1 MKDYSDLIHMERPVS
16 THPKMDIGNR
26 AKQFIPMDALRG
38 FSVAVLTKQREKQ
51 LVARI
56 NLSEDEMEL
65 LDWQLRQ
72 LQEGDTVTVTYFQ
85 LEKIIG
91 DLEIG
96 TYVTETAQVE
106 EVDINGGALVL
117 ARAYV
122 PFSDLY
128 VIDSKIFDRVYEDES
143 YAERE
148 QT

>member
-1 MKDYSDLIHMERPVS
+1 MIHMERPVS

-56 NLSEDEMEL
+56 NLSEDEIEL
-65 LDWQLRQ
+65 LNWQLHQ
-72 LQEGDTVTVTYFQ
+72 IQSGDTVTVTYFQ

-96 TYVTETAQVE
+96 TYVTERAQVE
-106 EVDINGGALVL
+106 EVDMDSGALVL
-117 ARAYV
+117 ARVYV

-128 VIDSKIFDRVYEDES
+128 IIESEIFDRIYEDEN